1 MQRQKYCVYNKTRES
16 FLSLS
21 VAAANTT
28 LARLRGLIGRFT
40 LRSDEGIWMIPS
52 SGVHTIGVLVPLDL
66 LYLDE
71 NHRVIHLI
79 EHFPTFR
86 IAPLRA
92 QSESVLELPTHT
104 IYSSQ
109 TQVGDE
115 LLICVAEEMEQYLG
129 HVATRAEVNQ
139 LITEV

>member
-16 FLSLS
+16 FLSLG

-28 LARLRGLIGRFT
+28 WARLRGLIGRFT

-115 LLICVAEEMEQYLG
+115 LLICVAEEMEKYLG
-129 HVATRAEVNQ
+129 HVATRAEVSQ

>member
-16 FLSLS
+16 FLSLG
-21 VAAANTT
+21 VTAANTT
-28 LARLRGLIGRFT
+28 FARLRGLIGRFT

-52 SGVHTIGVLVPLDL
+52 SGVHTIGVMVPLDVI
-66 LYLDE
+66 YLDDK
-71 NHRVIHLI
+71 HRVIHTI
-79 EHFPTFR
+79 EHFPSFR
-86 IAPLRA
+86 IAPLRS

-115 LLICVAEEMEQYLG
+115 LLICVAEEMEKYLG
-129 HVATRAEVNQ
+129 RLATRTEVPD
-139 LITEV
+139 LITEA

>member
-16 FLSLS
+16 FLSLG
-21 VAAANTT
+21 VTAANTT
-28 LARLRGLIGRFT
+28 FTRLRGLIGRFT

-52 SGVHTIGVLVPLDL
+52 SGIHTIGVMVPLDL
-66 LYLDE
+66 IYLDE
-71 NHRVIHLI
+71 QHRVIHLI
-79 EHFPTFR
+79 EHFPSFR
-86 IAPLRA
+86 IAPLRS

-115 LLICVAEEMEQYLG
+115 LLLCVAEEMEKYLG
-129 HVATRAEVNQ
+129 QVAARAEVPH

>member
-115 LLICVAEEMEQYLG
+115 LLICVAEEMEEDLG
-129 HVATRAEVNQ
+129 HVATRAEV
-139 LITEV
+139 